1 MVQGL
6 SVELQRMK
14 DVIAQKEEESSAWQG
29 QVESLQKQVADRSS
43 RVSSL
48 TMDLKTAR
56 QDPNIAVQ
64 VLLHA

>member
-1 MVQGL
+1 VVQGL

-14 DVIAQKEEESSAWQG
+14 DVIAQKEEESIGWQG
-29 QVESLQKQVADRSS
+29 QVERLQKQVADRSS

>member
-1 MVQGL
+1 MQGL
-6 SVELQRMK
+6 SVELQRRK
-14 DVIAQKEEESSAWQG
+14 DVIAQKDEESSAWQA

-48 TMDLKTAR
+48 TMELKTAR